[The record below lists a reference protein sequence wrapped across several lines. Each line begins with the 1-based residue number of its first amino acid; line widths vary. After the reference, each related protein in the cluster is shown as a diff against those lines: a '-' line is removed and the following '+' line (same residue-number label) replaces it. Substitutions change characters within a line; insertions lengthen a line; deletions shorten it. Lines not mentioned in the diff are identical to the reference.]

1 MRQLI
6 CLFPII
12 TILSGC
18 ASIDLASVEP
28 DKLKAD
34 VTLVQS
40 PQETQLDLHLARGL
54 FNQPVR
60 LGEETA
66 VAQFTDGHQET
77 LVAARESG
85 RYGLRSDPI
94 TLQSLTLSSV
104 GTISFPDMTPLR
116 LGGKAAIAD
125 QRLYKDD
132 LISLTLPVNS
142 AADERYLV
150 ATARCGGQQ
159 YIGEQRLD
167 IDSDQVTIRAGQMM
181 DLVNNAAQAD
191 LNGIIPVE
199 LAIEERYQPNWAA
212 PFEATKLARR
222 DATQFTVDTSGFR
235 FQAKVQIQV
244 SNQLF
249 LGFQN
254 QSWPVKYCF

>member
-6 CLFPII
+6 CLIPLIS
-12 TILSGC
+12 ILSAC
-18 ASIDLASVEP
+18 ASIDLAKVEP
-28 DKLKAD
+28 EKLKAD

-40 PQETQLDLHLARGL
+40 PQETKLDLYLARGL

-60 LGEETA
+60 LGNETA
-66 VAQFTDGHQET
+66 IVQFSDGQQET
-77 LVAARESG
+77 LVAARKSG
-85 RYGLRSDPI
+85 RYGLRADP
-94 TLQSLTLSSV
+94 TTPLSLTLSSV
-104 GTISFPDMTPLR
+104 GTVSFPNMTPLR
-116 LGGKAAIAD
+116 LGGKATIAN

-132 LISLTLPVNS
+132 LISLTLPYDS
-142 AADERYLV
+142 AADERFLV
-150 ATARCGGQQ
+150 ATAQCGGQQ

-167 IDSDQVTIRAGQMM
+167 IDSDQVTIRVSEMM
-181 DLVNNAAQAD
+181 SLVNNAAQAD

-199 LAIEERYQPNWAA
+199 LAIEERYQPNWSA

-222 DATQFTVDTSGFR
+222 DETQFTVDTSGFR

-254 QSWPVKYCF
+254 QSWPVRYCF